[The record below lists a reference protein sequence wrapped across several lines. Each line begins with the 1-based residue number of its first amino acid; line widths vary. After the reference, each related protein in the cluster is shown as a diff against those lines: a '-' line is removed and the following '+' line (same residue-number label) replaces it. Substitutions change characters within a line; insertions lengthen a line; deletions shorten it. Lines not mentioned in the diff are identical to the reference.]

1 MNNLII
7 LFTTGFYSGYFPIAS
22 GTAGSF
28 VGVVLYLLMNRFLP
42 LPYYGTYYGI
52 VTFVLFILG
61 ILASSKAEIIFGK
74 KDSGKI
80 VIDEIVGFMVT
91 MFAIPSTLK
100 YVLAGFFLFRVFDII
115 KPFPIRR
122 FEKLE
127 GGLGVMLDDF
137 IAGIYVNLILHGW
150 KYLG

>member
-28 VGVVLYLLMNRFLP
+28 VGVGLYLLMDRFISV
-42 LPYYGTYYGI
+42 PYYAV
-52 VTFVLFILG
+52 VTLVVFILG
-61 ILASSKAEIIFGK
+61 ILASSKAEVVFAK